1 MNETPLIIPG
11 LRKLYDGL
19 RPLTYTLL
27 RIMAAGMMMQFGF
40 KKLFLTGVEPDL
52 AHMHSLGLEP
62 ALAWAYFVVSVEFFA
77 SLAVVIGLL
86 TRPFAVV
93 LLVLVTVM
101 LATVLI
107 PRGQGYQLGL
117 IWWAAFALIAVH
129 GGGRYSIDRMI
140 GKEF

>member
-52 AHMHSLGLEP
+52 AHMQS
-62 ALAWAYFVVSVEFFA
+62 
-77 SLAVVIGLL
+77 
-86 TRPFAVV
+86 
-93 LLVLVTVM
+93 
-101 LATVLI
+101 
-107 PRGQGYQLGL
+107 
-117 IWWAAFALIAVH
+117 
-129 GGGRYSIDRMI
+129 
-140 GKEF
+140 